1 MLLQDDSSL
10 ITPLLGNT
18 SVIVVTYNNQD
29 QIENCLNS
37 ILSQK
42 PSEVIVVDN
51 NSDDETI
58 DLIKNFP
65 SVKLIQ
71 SPYNAGYSR
80 GINLGFEHVET
91 EYLVVLN
98 ADAGLK
104 EGCLHELLK
113 PLSEDEAVLT
123 IPKALF
129 YDERSVNTCG
139 NIEHFTGLAFTRNL
153 EGHPDSFNRCR
164 SVNGLSGVCFAVK
177 SGSYRKLG
185 GFDENFFL
193 YMEDVEFSWRILS
206 RGLKILYV
214 PTAVVCHDYKL
225 DVNPEKI
232 YYLETGRYMILRKYM
247 TWKEYLI
254 LAPSLVMSEVLTW
267 GYSILIGGVKFK
279 LKAVKDGLTVDVE
292 KEESSNRLKLLKSLD
307 WEIPEEQLHYSF
319 IDTVV
324 KKFANLVYW
333 LNYKLFMGRKDL

>member
-1 MLLQDDSSL
+1 MLLQDDLSL
-10 ITPLLGNT
+10 ITPLLENT
-18 SVIVVTYNNQD
+18 SVIVVTYNNKYQM
-29 QIENCLNS
+29 E
-37 ILSQK
+37 
-42 PSEVIVVDN
+42 
-51 NSDDETI
+51 
-58 DLIKNFP
+58 
-65 SVKLIQ
+65 KLFKF
-71 SPYNAGYSR
+71 
-80 GINLGFEHVET
+80 NL
-91 EYLVVLN
+91 
-98 ADAGLK
+98 
-104 EGCLHELLK
+104 
-113 PLSEDEAVLT
+113 
-123 IPKALF
+123 
-129 YDERSVNTCG
+129 CG

-164 SVNGLSGVCFAVK
+164 PVNGLSGVCFAVK

-247 TWKEYLI
+247 SWKEYLI
-254 LAPSLVMSEVLTW
+254 LAPSLIMSEVLTW

-292 KEESSNRLKLLKSLD
+292 KEESSNLEKSSNLLKSLD

-319 IDTVV
+319 IDTAV
-324 KKFANLVYW
+324 KRFANFVYW
-333 LNYKLFMGRKDL
+333 LNYKIFMGRKDL